1 MKRWL
6 KKILNKDIKITKVN
20 DKHVVDELEELEKQY
35 IYKSH
40 HIASDYYMTIG
51 TPPWYDKDVLKNL
64 SNFIEA
70 EIAIRDRIQELRDLR
85 QKNKEND

>member
-1 MKRWL
+1 
-6 KKILNKDIKITKVN
+6 
-20 DKHVVDELEELEKQY
+20 
-35 IYKSH
+35 
-40 HIASDYYMTIG
+40 MTIG

-85 QKNKEND
+85 QKNKENE